1 MATAYKCDMCGKY
14 VDTSANRPRTDGGM
28 EIWWYSE
35 DLANSD
41 ENLGTPLFDICPSC
55 AERIKATMN
64 ELRMLRGMD
73 PIPRNIE
80 KAACNPFS

>member
-14 VDTSANRPRTDGGM
+14 VDTSSNRPRGDGGM

-35 DLANSD
+35 IEATL
-41 ENLGTPLFDICPSC
+41 EQGTTLFDICPNC

-64 ELRMLRGMD
+64 ELRMVRGMD
-73 PIPRNIE
+73 PIPCNIE
-80 KAACNPFS
+80 KAICDPFS